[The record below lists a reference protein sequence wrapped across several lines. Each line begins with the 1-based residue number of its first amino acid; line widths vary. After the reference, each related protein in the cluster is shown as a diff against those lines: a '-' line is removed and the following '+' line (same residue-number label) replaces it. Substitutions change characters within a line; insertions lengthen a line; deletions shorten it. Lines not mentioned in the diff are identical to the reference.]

1 MCDKT
6 SSLRV
11 PYITFYG
18 NWWLLAKNRDTREKK
33 LAFLEAILSYA
44 FDGVEVDFDGKGDG
58 KKHGVDYAALDGFLA
73 AQPVVDTQIR
83 AFENGRKTW
92 NKRRAVAE
100 PIAADASVP
109 KKRGRK
115 AKKEQEETPPEPSD
129 ETVSDDVPHTK
140 EQTELPLSDAPKPK
154 KESAPSAAP
163 QSTEVTA
170 TIDEEGIFDGKP
182 YSKTVFIG
190 NPDTSERLVVTVQDG
205 VRYITCIDEET
216 KREARGIPLEEV
228 MYFAKQRGI
237 DDEAWVKQWHKDM
250 VDSGWTYHSSKFDRD
265 VSVTRRSFVS
275 VMDSFW
281 RTEKKKRKEEAA
293 TPEKK
298 TTVLHQEG
306 YDVKRGL
313 SAEEL

>member
-44 FDGVEVDFDGKGDG
+44 FDGVEVDFDGNGDG

-100 PIAADASVP
+100 PIAEDAAEP

-115 AKKEQEETPPEPSD
+115 AKKAHDDTPPEPADETISD
-129 ETVSDDVPHTK
+129 EVPHTK
-140 EQTELPLSDAPKPK
+140 EQRAADSRMPAAYLRRLGRALRIMPR
-154 KESAPSAAP
+154 AAP
-163 QSTEVTA
+163 GTPNIMQ
-170 TIDEEGIFDGKP
+170 GK
-182 YSKTVFIG
+182 K
-190 NPDTSERLVVTVQDG
+190 PD
-205 VRYITCIDEET
+205 
-216 KREARGIPLEEV
+216 
-228 MYFAKQRGI
+228 M
-237 DDEAWVKQWHKDM
+237 
-250 VDSGWTYHSSKFDRD
+250 
-265 VSVTRRSFVS
+265 
-275 VMDSFW
+275 
-281 RTEKKKRKEEAA
+281 
-293 TPEKK
+293 
-298 TTVLHQEG
+298 
-306 YDVKRGL
+306 
-313 SAEEL
+313 

>member
-44 FDGVEVDFDGKGDG
+44 FDGVEVDFDGDG

-100 PIAADASVP
+100 PIAEDAAAP

-115 AKKEQEETPPEPSD
+115 AKKAHDDTPPEPADETISD
-129 ETVSDDVPHTK
+129 EVPHTK

-163 QSTEVTA
+163 QSTPVTS
-170 TIDEEGIFDGKP
+170 TVDEEGIMDGKP
-182 YSKTVFIG
+182 YSKTVYIG
-190 NPDTSERLVVTVQDG
+190 NPDNADRRVVTVQDG
-205 VRYITCIDEET
+205 VRYITCIDEGS
-216 KREARGIPLEEV
+216 KREARGIPLDEV
-228 MYFAKQRGI
+228 LLFAKQRGI
-237 DDEAWVKQWHKDM
+237 DETWVRQWHKDM
-250 VDSGWTYHSSKFDRD
+250 IASGWTYHSSKYDRD

-275 VMDSFW
+275 VMESFW
-281 RTEKKKRKEEAA
+281 RMEKKKRKEEAG